1 MALQGLRSVAAW
13 SAELERSVDQKRL
26 RPRVLAFGGLWFLLT
41 GMLAAAGIWIFF
53 VATVALLLVGSATV
67 AALSLLRRDGARE
80 WVLGIGHS
88 IERASRS
95 LEGRARDLDLRKRVQ
110 RSASVASRR
119 ARGFAESPE
128 RKPPEVDPRRQARR
142 LNTLGAQFR
151 REGAYEQ
158 AAEQHRA
165 ALAIVRELGDKQ
177 AEAMTLNNLA
187 LALVHTDG
195 GVPAAIEDFE
205 QALDLLRGLRDDVHE
220 GQVIA
225 NIASVRR
232 RQGRDED
239 ADNLLNAALD
249 KLPPESEAYRQVEE
263 QLRRAS

>member
-1 MALQGLRSVAAW
+1 MDLRGLRSPVSW
-13 SAELERSVDQKRL
+13 SAELESVDRERL
-26 RPRVLAFGGLWFLLT
+26 RPRVLAFGGLWLLLT

-53 VATVALLLVGSATV
+53 VATVAFLLAGSATV
-67 AALSLLRRDGARE
+67 AALSLLRRDGARQR
-80 WVLGIGHS
+80 VSGITNS

-95 LEGRARDLDLRKRVQ
+95 LDGRVRNLDLRKRVE
-110 RSASVASRR
+110 RSVTVASRR
-119 ARGFAESPE
+119 ARGIAASRQ
-128 RKPPEVDPRRQARR
+128 RKPAEVDPRREARR
-142 LNTLGAQFR
+142 LNTLGAQLR

-165 ALAIVRELGDKQ
+165 ALAIVRELGDEQ

-187 LALVHTDG
+187 LALVHTNG
-195 GVPAAIEDFE
+195 GVPAAIEGFE
-205 QALDLLRGLRDDVHE
+205 QALDLLRGLRDEVHE

-232 RQGRDED
+232 RQGRDDD
-239 ADNLLNAALD
+239 ADDLLNAALD